1 VATEAACET
10 DSSVMAS
17 TTAATQQTSKI
28 ATELQSVFIS
38 LVSYSYFTYISNT
51 SSHHLNVAY
60 NGHILCMR
68 QNEKGFYTNFAKSFL
83 LIETIMYCIIVSYPY
98 HQIKCQKLEKSGEHA
113 VPEPSPQRRS
123 TAG

>member
-1 VATEAACET
+1 
-10 DSSVMAS
+10 M
-17 TTAATQQTSKI
+17 
-28 ATELQSVFIS
+28 
-38 LVSYSYFTYISNT
+38 
-51 SSHHLNVAY
+51 Y

-113 VPEPSPQRRS
+113 VPEPAPQRRS
-123 TAG
+123 TAGWNKHAHKHLMSLFVKHWAAVTS